1 LNGRVADVTPLR
13 LATYNIHRAVGRDGR
28 FDPAR
33 IQRVIAEID
42 ADVVALQEVESH
54 HGGFDMLAYFATQ
67 TGLTAVP
74 GPTLVHATGEY
85 GNALLPRASLLD
97 VQRLDLSVPNREPR
111 GALDVLLD
119 CGGAPLRVVAT
130 HLGPRPAEHRYQV
143 RLWTT

>member
-1 LNGRVADVTPLR
+1 MKQLC

-54 HGGFDMLAYFATQ
+54 HGGFDMLAYLATQ
-67 TGLTAVP
+67 TSLTPVA
-74 GPTLVHATGEY
+74 GPTLAHATGEY
-85 GNALLPRASLLD
+85 GNAVLTRASLLD
-97 VQRLDLSVPNREPR
+97 VQRLDLSVPHREPR

-119 CGGAPLRVVAT
+119 WGGAPLRVVAT
-130 HLGPRPAEHRYQV
+130 HLGLRPAERRHQI
-143 RLWTT
+143 RLRTM